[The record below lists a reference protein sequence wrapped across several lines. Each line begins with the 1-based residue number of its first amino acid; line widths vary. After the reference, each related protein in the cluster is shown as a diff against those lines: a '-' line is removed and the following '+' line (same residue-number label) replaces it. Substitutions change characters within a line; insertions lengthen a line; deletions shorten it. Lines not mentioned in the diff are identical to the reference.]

1 MSKKTH
7 RKTALRLKALGGAVG
22 GLAGGILLI
31 YLHTLVLERGEAV
44 DTVDTAMAS
53 AAQEQPIHPTEKS
66 PAEDVPSS
74 EEQRRA
80 IAQNMSSLLLML
92 GLVCLVVTAMCV
104 GWVVWDV
111 YHSQPAWKTQ
121 TKYPRRH

>member
-1 MSKKTH
+1 MSKKTP
-7 RKTALRLKALGGAVG
+7 RKTILRLKALGGALG

-44 DTVDTAMAS
+44 DTVEVTAAEGRP
-53 AAQEQPIHPTEKS
+53 ADPVGES

-74 EEQRRA
+74 EEQHRA

-92 GLVCLVVTAMCV
+92 GLVCLAVAAICV